1 MFYVPSMRANP
12 SDAATVGPDSIDAG
26 TSGNGD
32 PSGQRTVARSAFDR
46 RDRLTPELTTSAPGG
61 NLVPDSFRKG
71 TVSWTIAVPI
81 EVHPE
86 VPQQPQ
92 QPRQASR

>member
-1 MFYVPSMRANP
+1 MQDGAIGLHPRVL
-12 SDAATVGPDSIDAG
+12 AATFHIPRAVDAGESLGRRAVGPDSIDAG

-61 NLVPDSFRKG
+61 NLVPGSFR
-71 TVSWTIAVPI
+71 
-81 EVHPE
+81 
-86 VPQQPQ
+86 
-92 QPRQASR
+92 